1 MQKKADEAIGNL
13 KRVNFIIDDILVII
27 GDARL
32 EQPLTSITE
41 MKRPHINAVKK
52 ESQNSTLHGKMEI
65 EVEDVVYFCRKF
77 YTKRLAARSKQ
88 AQNQRWDQ
96 LLLRTNWRQWWR

>member
-52 ESQNSTLHGKMEI
+52 ES
-65 EVEDVVYFCRKF
+65 
-77 YTKRLAARSKQ
+77 
-88 AQNQRWDQ
+88 
-96 LLLRTNWRQWWR
+96 